1 LEYIIMPNR
10 LIAPNGTAV
19 VTLAATESIAIYGL
33 TEGTVFEQ
41 VGFPNYPV
49 QLDLENQST
58 GYVVLGPYASGATL
72 EINAGPA
79 GAQYSTGVAPLVFGT
94 PYQGAPGALNA
105 TGALTAA
112 LMTAGIVTS
121 TATSNPTVATL
132 PTGTVMDA
140 ALTNMGVGD
149 SFDWSAINTGSNSF
163 DVTSPGA
170 SHTVVGEDSVAGG
183 NSGRF
188 RTRKTA
194 AATYI
199 TYRLAS

>member
-1 LEYIIMPNR
+1 MPNL

-19 VTLAATESIAIYGL
+19 VTLTANQSVAIYGL

-94 PYQGAPGALNA
+94 PYQPTPGALNA
-105 TGALTAA
+105 SGALTAA
-112 LMTAGIVTS
+112 LITGRIVTS
-121 TATSNPTVATL
+121 TATNNPTVATL

-140 ALTNMGVGD
+140 AITNMAVND
-149 SFDWSAINTGSNSF
+149 SFDWTVVNTGSNSF
-163 DVTSPGA
+163 DVTAA
-170 SHTVVGEDSVAGG
+170 SGHTVNSNGGVAGG
-183 NSGRF
+183 TVGLF

-194 AATYI
+194 ATTYI
-199 TYRLAS
+199 TYRIAS